1 MPRKA
6 SAPTPI
12 TQAPP
17 AHLEVRVVR
26 LDTLT
31 PDPHN
36 VRLHPEKNVKAIVDS
51 LAAFGQQKPV
61 IVDAHG
67 TILAGNGAYLA
78 AKRLGWEWLTVQV
91 SQLTPDQA
99 RAYALADN
107 RTGELSLWDDAA
119 LAELLRDLSAREL
132 PLPGWDEA
140 ELRRL
145 CDASDDAGRAARPG
159 PCQRAARAVRRG
171 AGPGVAV
178 RPPPLGCGDCT
189 DEQVVRRC
197 WRGRATA
204 HGDRPPYGVN
214 YTPEW
219 RNEAAGRASC
229 PMRPDVPGTS

>member
-6 SAPTPI
+6 PTTLPM
-12 TQAPP
+12 TPVPPQA
-17 AHLEVRVVR
+17 LEVRVVR

-145 CDASDDAGRAARPG
+145 CDTGEMLDVHPDL
-159 PCQRAARAVRRG
+159 ARANELR
-171 AGPGVAV
+171 AQYGVELGQLWHCG
-178 RPPPLGCGDCT
+178 RHRLGCGDCT
-189 DEQVVRRC
+189 DEQVVKQVLAGTVPRLMV
-197 WRGRATA
+197 T
-204 HGDRPPYGVN
+204 DPPYGV
-214 YTPEW
+214 EL
-219 RNEAAGRASC
+219 RASLAQSC
-229 PMRPDVPGTS
+229 LWRSK